1 MNQYR
6 TAGVLDENALR
17 EISKYFIARWR
28 KWVAWG
34 AAVIFGVSALLALSA
49 QDFVFALGCTLL
61 AVFFAFAP
69 KRFTKQFLNA
79 NVARLQE
86 SYPGGARQME
96 SYFDEE
102 GAVILN
108 RDNSGEGRLY
118 YPALAQV
125 VETEHYFFL
134 SSKANQF
141 FLVFKDYLAP
151 EQRNSFLPF
160 LKGKCPKLKVV
171 R

>member
-28 KWVAWG
+28 KWIAWG
-34 AAVIFGVSALLALSA
+34 AAVIFGVSALLALIA
-49 QDFVFALGCTLL
+49 QDFVFVLVCALL
-61 AVFFAFAP
+61 AAFFVLAP
-69 KRFTKQFLNA
+69 KRFTKQFLKT

-86 SYPGGARQME
+86 SYPSGARQME

-102 GAVILN
+102 GVVILN

-118 YPALAQV
+118 YPTLAQA

-141 FLVFKDYLAP
+141 FLVFKDHLTP
-151 EQRNSFLPF
+151 EQRDNFLPF
-160 LKGKCPKLKVV
+160 LKEKCPKLKVV